1 MALKKHVADGSMY
14 AWALL
19 RIVLGYIFLWAFLDK
34 LFGLGFST
42 CKDKLS
48 GSVDIGCSQAW
59 IHGGSPTAGFLGHA
73 TTGPLADFYHRLAG
87 HAWVDWLFM
96 LGLLVVGLGLF
107 LGLWVRTAAFIGII
121 MLVVMWSSLLWPAN
135 SPGVDEHIIYALA
148 LFGIA
153 LVDENQVWGLRS
165 WWLKT
170 GLAKAL
176 PFLR

>member
-19 RIVLGYIFLWAFLDK
+19 RVALGYIFLWAFLDK

-42 CKDKLS
+42 CKDKVS
-48 GSVDIGCSQAW
+48 GAVDLGCSQAW
-59 IHGGSPTAGFLGHA
+59 LHGGSPTAGFLGHA
-73 TTGPLADFYHRLAG
+73 TTGPMANFYHHLAG

-96 LGLLVVGLGLF
+96 LGLLVAGVGLI
-107 LGLWVRTAAFIGII
+107 LGIWVRTAAFVAIV
-121 MLVVMWSSLLWPAN
+121 MLVCMWSSLLWPAN
-135 SPGVDEHIIYALA
+135 SPLVDEHIIYALA

-153 LVDENQVWGLRS
+153 LVDENQVWGMRK

-170 GLAKAL
+170 SVAKAL